1 MKAVIRKEMIQK
13 RQEYP
18 LSLRLLTEEQIK
30 DNVLMAV
37 GNATRIGIYCSTRG
51 EVDTY
56 GLMEHWFWDKHIEI
70 YTPKVDDET
79 MDFFRIT
86 SFKDLSVGVY
96 GILEPTTQE
105 KTDPE
110 ELDVIIVPI
119 VAFDKHKHRIGYGK
133 GYYDRY
139 LALTPAKKIGIAF
152 SFQETAEIS
161 VEPFDVD
168 CDIVITETT
177 FIG

>member
-1 MKAVIRKEMIQK
+1 MKAVIRKDMIQK

-18 LSLRLLTEEQIK
+18 LSLRLLTEEHIRE
-30 DNVLMAV
+30 NVLMAV
-37 GNATRIGIYCSTRG
+37 GSATRIGIYCSTRG

-56 GLMEHWFWDKHIEI
+56 GLMEHWFWDEHIQI
-70 YTPKVDDET
+70 FVPKIDGES
-79 MDFFRIT
+79 MDFFRIS
-86 SFKDLSVGVY
+86 SFKDLALGAY
-96 GILEPTTQE
+96 GILEPTTHE
-105 KTDPE
+105 KADPAD
-110 ELDVIIVPI
+110 LDVIIVPI

-139 LALTPAKKIGIAF
+139 LPRTSAKKIGIAF
-152 SFQETAEIS
+152 SFQETDEIS
-161 VEPFDVD
+161 VDPFDVD